1 MNHVNA
7 VISSIS
13 TQVSIRKN
21 PVKALIPCAVEC
33 FKDSFKATA
42 GIIATPFSAITCG
55 KFKTI
60 NQWSDL
66 TSKGKEILP
75 KIFKVA
81 MTIVNPLYSQNLIIE
96 DGLFAEPVSKKI
108 NLTCYK
114 LKYSGIWF
122 NNNITLRALKFFSI
136 PVLTLTRTADG
147 LLALPAVAVSVLT
160 LGNYKE
166 INGFASNQLIS
177 FGSIFSDVSSNL
189 RAAFNPSSVSILGK
203 SINI

>member
-1 MNHVNA
+1 MYNIISN

-13 TQVSIRKN
+13 IQVSIRKK
-21 PVKALIPCAVEC
+21 PVKALIPCAIEC
-33 FKDSFKATA
+33 VKDTLKATG

-55 KFKTI
+55 KFKTL

-66 TSKGKEILP
+66 TSKGQEILP
-75 KIFKVA
+75 NIFKVA
-81 MTIVNPLYSQNLIIE
+81 MTIVNPLYFQNLIIE

-108 NLTCYK
+108 NLTSYK

-122 NNNITLRALKFFSI
+122 NNNITLRALKVFSI

-160 LGNYKE
+160 SGNYPE
-166 INGFASNQLIS
+166 INGFASNQLAS

-189 RAAFNPSSVSILGK
+189 RAAFNPSAINIYGK
-203 SINI
+203 SVE